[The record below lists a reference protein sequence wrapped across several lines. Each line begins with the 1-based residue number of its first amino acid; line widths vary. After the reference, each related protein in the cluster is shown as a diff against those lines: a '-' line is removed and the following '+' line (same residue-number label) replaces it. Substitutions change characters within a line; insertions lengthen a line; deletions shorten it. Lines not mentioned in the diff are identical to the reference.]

1 MGMTIGE
8 LARRTDTTPA
18 TIRFY
23 ESKGLLGRIGRRAN
37 GRRDFGAGDVERVN
51 FLRGCRELEIPL
63 PVAARLVRLVNGE
76 ESPCEELGG
85 LLDIELNRLQQR
97 VDTLRQLAGRLRD
110 ARSKC
115 DAASCG
121 PTGPDCEAGRELS
134 VARART
140 EG

>member
-23 ESKGLLGRIGRRAN
+23 ESKGLLGRIGRRSN
-37 GRRDFGAGDVERVN
+37 GRRDFGKDDEQRLV

-63 PVAARLVRLVNGE
+63 PVAARLARLVYGE
-76 ESPCEELGG
+76 ESPCTEMGQILDCEL
-85 LLDIELNRLQQR
+85 
-97 VDTLRQLAGRLRD
+97 ARLRRRVETLTVLAERLHE
-110 ARSKC
+110 ARTRCSP
-115 DAASCG
+115 AVCG
-121 PTGPDCEAGRELS
+121 PTGPDCTAGRELS
-134 VARART
+134 VARARS